1 MLRLTIISL
10 ALLFC
15 AANAN
20 LFGSLLDSESKVVAV
35 EEKAQINNDEPQPE
49 ETGLAVID
57 NDTPIAAAMDD
68 IGSEGQSNG
77 VVIRAKRYYGCG
89 CGCGCCGCGVTCA
102 TMAPGATMAPCGCGC
117 CGCGYG

>member
-10 ALLFC
+10 ALLVC

-20 LFGSLLDSESKVVAV
+20 LFGGLLDSEQKVAVV
-35 EEKAQINNDEPQPE
+35 EEKTQINNNEPQLE
-49 ETGLAVID
+49 ETGIAVID

-77 VVIRAKRYYGCG
+77 VVVRAKRYY
-89 CGCGCCGCGVTCA
+89 GCGCCGCGVTCA